1 MVLLTNLSELS
12 VGDQERSQSL
22 KTLQG
27 LLAVLLASLLG
38 DGHIGGLDIAGG
50 DLLGL
55 PDEILQK
62 LALVLGEE
70 HQLGLLDN
78 IAQVLDEDFAI
89 VGKVRRW
96 R

>member
-50 DLLGL
+50 DPLGL

-70 HQLGLLDN
+70 HQLGLLNN

-89 VGKVRRW
+89 VGKVRVW

>member
-22 KTLQG
+22 KTLEG

-38 DGHIGGLDIAGG
+38 DGHIGGLDITGG
-50 DLLGL
+50 DPLGL
-55 PDEILQK
+55 PNEILQK

-70 HQLGLLDN
+70 HQLGLLNN

-89 VGKVRRW
+89 VGKVRVW